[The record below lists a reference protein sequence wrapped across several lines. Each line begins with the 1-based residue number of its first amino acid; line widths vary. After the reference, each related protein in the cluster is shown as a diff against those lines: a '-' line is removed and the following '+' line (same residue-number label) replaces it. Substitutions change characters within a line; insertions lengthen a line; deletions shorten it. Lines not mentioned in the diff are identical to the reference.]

1 MQDNECMMNS
11 EKNHWLATKDNLK
24 NLLLEIADPK
34 MMINTEKV
42 VDNLTKLVRSN
53 PDLSDDMLQNLIL
66 RQVFNM
72 CDGRKLGQARL
83 VSRNILNQMRQAKC

>member
-1 MQDNECMMNS
+1 MNMMNS

-34 MMINTEKV
+34 MRINTEKV
-42 VDNLTKLVRSN
+42 VDNLTNLVRSN
-53 PDLSDDMLQNLIL
+53 PDLNDEMLQNLIL
-66 RQVFNM
+66 RQVFNI

-83 VSRNILNQMRQAKC
+83 VSINILNQLRHAKI